1 MNLIKNRS
9 GKVRRYIALSLVALP
24 IILLTMLPTIASMR
38 WVYARLL
45 NQVAV
50 QGFDLDIESVR
61 LSWFSPLRLD
71 GLKLRETN
79 KPVTL
84 LTIQTIKTD
93 QGLLSYLWNGL
104 RAARIDLV
112 SPRIDV
118 EWIDDQTNL
127 QRLVA
132 AIEGRVGTSG
142 QAEPTK
148 SLGPLQVQLVVDD
161 LHMML
166 SSDKE
171 QSSLVALNGIH
182 LDGTYAR
189 DAKGSYVHLEPT
201 KILSE
206 TELTPELMRLGIG
219 YAIPLLAK
227 SAWFQGRVSLETG
240 VIDIPI
246 DSPLQSKGTAI
257 ITLHEAK
264 SGPTEPEVKRLLDIL
279 ARLRGT
285 ESVYEL
291 VFIDNSKI
299 EIKVADQ
306 KVSHKGLEFGFPKV
320 DPRLQLSSAGSV
332 ELVTRA
338 LDLIVNVPVPLE
350 QLASREKVRELGVP
364 TIGVAVRGTLD
375 KPQVDLS
382 AMRGESADL
391 IALVRQR
398 LGGEAPAVSAALG
411 AIEGLAG
418 GEADVAIG
426 AAVDLIREIQRRRQA
441 SRESQAN
448 RDSQANPEGTNPEA
462 TIPAAPGAQPIRD
475 ALRNRLRRDP

>member
-1 MNLIKNRS
+1 MNLIRNRG
-9 GKVRRYIALSLVALP
+9 GKIRRYLALLLVAIP
-24 IILLTMLPTIASMR
+24 IVLLTMLPSIASMR

-50 QGFDLDIESVR
+50 QGFDLDIDSVK

-71 GLKLRETN
+71 GLKLSETN
-79 KPVTL
+79 KPDSL

-93 QGLLSYLWNGL
+93 QGLLSYLWNGF
-104 RAARIDLV
+104 RAARIDIA

-118 EWIDDQTNL
+118 EWIDNQTNL
-127 QRLVA
+127 QRLIA
-132 AIEGRVGTSG
+132 AIEGRIGPSG
-142 QAEPTK
+142 ENEPTK
-148 SLGPLQVQLVVDD
+148 SLRPLQVQLVVDD
-161 LHMML
+161 LQVML
-166 SSDKE
+166 NSDRE
-171 QSSLVALNGIH
+171 QSSLVALKGIH
-182 LDGTYAR
+182 LDGTYTRNA
-189 DAKGSYVHLEPT
+189 DGSFVHLEPT
-201 KILSE
+201 KILSD
-206 TELTPELMRLGIG
+206 TEITPELMRLGLG

-246 DSPLQSKGTAI
+246 DSPLQSTGTAI
-257 ITLHEAK
+257 ISLHEVK

-299 EIKVADQ
+299 EIAVADQ
-306 KVSHKGLEFGFPKV
+306 KVSHKGLEFGFPRI

-338 LDLIVNVPVPLE
+338 LDLTVNVPVPLE

-391 IALVRQR
+391 IALVRQQ
-398 LGGEAPAVSAALG
+398 LGTEAPAVNAALG
-411 AIEGLAG
+411 AVEGLAG

-441 SRESQAN
+441 N
-448 RDSQANPEGTNPEA
+448 RDSQSNSESTNPEA
-462 TIPAAPGAQPIRD
+462 ATPATPGQQPIRD
-475 ALRNRLRRDP
+475 ALRNRLRRNP